1 MDVKA
6 NLNFKNWRSWAYI
19 ANMAGCV
26 LFVFFTLLG
35 MLFYAGGTYDNQ
47 LIEGYSFFMNFFS
60 DIGRTI
66 SHSGDSNLISFLFF
80 SLAFFLVGTMLIP
93 MFLAFPYFFSKK
105 SIDWW
110 VAISGSFLGLFT
122 SFCFIGITF
131 APSDIHID
139 AHSFFV
145 YGGFISG
152 FLVSIFYSITIFRKK
167 SYAKRYGFNFLF
179 FTIILALYLGLLFIG
194 PSIETPIGLV
204 IQVTGQKVVLYTF
217 TVCLFIHG
225 HGAYRQEKARL

>member
-1 MDVKA
+1 
-6 NLNFKNWRSWAYI
+6 
-19 ANMAGCV
+19 
-26 LFVFFTLLG
+26 
-35 MLFYAGGTYDNQ
+35 
-47 LIEGYSFFMNFFS
+47 
-60 DIGRTI
+60 
-66 SHSGDSNLISFLFF
+66 
-80 SLAFFLVGTMLIP
+80 
-93 MFLAFPYFFSKK
+93 MFIAFPFFFSKK

-152 FLVSIFYSITIFRKK
+152 FLVSIFYSATIFRKE
-167 SYAKRYGFNFLF
+167 SYVKRYGFNFLF

-194 PSIETPIGLV
+194 PSIESPIGLI

-217 TVCLFIHG
+217 AVCLFIHG
-225 HGAYRQEKARL
+225 YGAYRQEEARI